1 MGPSYPSSRFGPSS
15 ARATLRRVIKTPSRP
30 EDLAEAVERF
40 LGYLRTVRNLSRHS
54 LAAYGTDLLQL
65 VAFLEARGT
74 TDPGAVTHLDLRAW
88 LGEIRGAG
96 RSRAT
101 VARKLAAA
109 RSCFKWLC
117 REGFLPADPAAGLRT
132 PRRERLLP
140 RFLSREEMV
149 RLLAA
154 PRGDGLPEVRDRALL
169 ETLYSSGI
177 RVSEAAALDEEDLD
191 LKSGVARVL
200 GKGRRERLAGLGRY
214 AVEALREYI
223 AARGRAPARR
233 RRAGALFENRDGG
246 RLSTRGIQ
254 RVVARRLAQ
263 AGLDPRISP
272 HKLRHSFATHLLDAG
287 ADLRSVQELLGHRN
301 LASTQ
306 VYTHVTAGRLREVY
320 DRAHPR
326 A

>member
-1 MGPSYPSSRFGPSS
+1 M
-15 ARATLRRVIKTPSRP
+15 L
-30 EDLAEAVERF
+30 EAVE
-40 LGYLRTVRNLSRHS
+40 LYQGHLRTVRNLSRHS
-54 LAAYGTDLLQL
+54 LSGYGTDPLQL
-65 VAFLEARGT
+65 TGFLEARGT
-74 TDPGAVTHLDLRAW
+74 TDPAAVTHLDLRAW
-88 LGEIRGAG
+88 LGEMREAG

-101 VARKLAAA
+101 VARKMAAA
-109 RSCFKWLC
+109 RSFFHWLC

-132 PRRERLLP
+132 PKKEKRLP
-140 RFLSREEMV
+140 RFLSREEME
-149 RLLAA
+149 RLLSA
-154 PRGDGLPEVRDRALL
+154 PKGEGIREVRDRAIL
-169 ETLYSSGI
+169 ESLYSSGV
-177 RVSEAAALDEEDLD
+177 RVSELAALDETDLD
-191 LKSGVARVL
+191 LRAGVARVM
-200 GKGRRERLAGLGRY
+200 GKGRRERLAGLGRF
-214 AVEALREYI
+214 AVEAIRAYAE
-223 AARGRAPARR
+223 AKRRQPGGGRS
-233 RRAGALFENRDGG
+233 GALFENRDGG

-254 RVVARRLAQ
+254 RVVAKRLAE

>member
-1 MGPSYPSSRFGPSS
+1 MRAPA
-15 ARATLRRVIKTPSRP
+15 ARPGDV
-30 EDLAEAVERF
+30 DEAVERF

-65 VAFLEARGT
+65 ASFLDARGT
-74 TDPGAVTHLDLRAW
+74 TDPAKVAHQDLRAW
-88 LGEIRGAG
+88 LGQVREAG

-101 VARKLAAA
+101 IARKLAAA
-109 RSCFKWLC
+109 RSLFKWLA
-117 REGFLPADPAAGLRT
+117 REELIDADPAAALRT
-132 PRRERLLP
+132 PKRDRHLP
-140 RFLSREEMV
+140 RFLSREEME

-154 PRGDGLPEVRDRALL
+154 PKGDGLAEVRDRAIL
-169 ETLYSSGI
+169 ECLYSSGV
-177 RVSEAAALDEEDLD
+177 RVSELAALDDPDLD
-191 LKSGVARVL
+191 LKAGVARVM
-200 GKGRRERLAGLGRY
+200 GKGRRERLAGLGKY
-214 AVEALREYI
+214 AVAALRGWI
-223 AARGRAPARR
+223 AARKRSPG
-233 RRAGALFENRDGG
+233 GKGGDALFRNRDGG

-254 RVVARRLAQ
+254 RVVARRLAE

-272 HKLRHSFATHLLDAG
+272 HKIRHSFATHLLDAG

-326 A
+326 AR

>member
-1 MGPSYPSSRFGPSS
+1 MGKPP
-15 ARATLRRVIKTPSRP
+15 TPQ
-30 EDLAEAVERF
+30 DFAEAVERY

-65 VAFLEARGT
+65 ADFLEERGT
-74 TDPGAVTHLDLRAW
+74 TDPAAVTHLDLRAW
-88 LGEIRGAG
+88 LGGIREAG

-101 VARKLAAA
+101 TARKMAAV
-109 RSCFKWLC
+109 RSCFRWLC
-117 REGFLPADPAAGLRT
+117 REGLLPADPAAGLRT

-140 RFLSREEMV
+140 RFLSRQEME

-154 PRGDGLPEVRDRALL
+154 PQGDGLPEVRDRALL
-169 ETLYSSGI
+169 ETLYSSGV
-177 RVSEAAALDEEDLD
+177 RVSELASLDEEDLD
-191 LKSGVARVL
+191 LRQGVARVL
-200 GKGRRERLAGLGRY
+200 GKGRRERLAGLGRF
-214 AVEALREYI
+214 AVEALRSYLE
-223 AARGRAPARR
+223 AKRRAPAPGRR
-233 RRAGALFENRDGG
+233 GGAVFENRDGG

-263 AGLDPRISP
+263 AGLDPKISP

-287 ADLRSVQELLGHRN
+287 ADLRSVQELLGHKN

-326 A
+326 AK

>member
-1 MGPSYPSSRFGPSS
+1 V
-15 ARATLRRVIKTPSRP
+15 L
-30 EDLAEAVERF
+30 EAVELF
-40 LGYLRTVRNLSRHS
+40 QGHLRTVRNLSRHS
-54 LAAYGTDLLQL
+54 LSGYGTDLLQL
-65 VAFLEARGT
+65 TDFLEARGT
-74 TDPGAVTHLDLRAW
+74 TDPAAVTHLDLRAW
-88 LGEIRGAG
+88 LGEMREAG

-101 VARKLAAA
+101 VARKMAAA
-109 RSCFKWLC
+109 RSFFHWLC

-132 PRRERLLP
+132 PKKEKRLP
-140 RFLSREEMV
+140 RFLSREEME
-149 RLLAA
+149 RLLSA
-154 PRGDGLPEVRDRALL
+154 PKGDGIREVRDRAIL
-169 ETLYSSGI
+169 ESLYSSGV
-177 RVSEAAALDEEDLD
+177 RVSELAALDESDLD
-191 LKSGVARVL
+191 LRAGVARVM
-200 GKGRRERLAGLGRY
+200 GKGRRERLAGLGRF
-214 AVEALREYI
+214 AVEAIRAYAEGKRREPGG
-223 AARGRAPARR
+223 GRS
-233 RRAGALFENRDGG
+233 GALFENRDGG

-254 RVVARRLAQ
+254 RVVAKRLAE

>member
-1 MGPSYPSSRFGPSS
+1 M
-15 ARATLRRVIKTPSRP
+15 RAPASRP
-30 EDLAEAVERF
+30 ADVDEAVERF

-65 VAFLEARGT
+65 ASFLDARGT
-74 TDPGAVTHLDLRAW
+74 TDPAKVEHQDLRAW
-88 LGEIRGAG
+88 LGQVREAG

-101 VARKLAAA
+101 IARKLAAA
-109 RSCFKWLC
+109 RSLFKWLA
-117 REGFLPADPAAGLRT
+117 REELIDADPAAALRT
-132 PRRERLLP
+132 PKRERHLP
-140 RFLSREEMV
+140 RFLSREEME

-154 PRGDGLPEVRDRALL
+154 PKGDGLAEVRDRAIL
-169 ETLYSSGI
+169 ECLYSSGV
-177 RVSEAAALDEEDLD
+177 RVSELAALDDGDLD
-191 LKSGVARVL
+191 LKAGVARVM
-200 GKGRRERLAGLGRY
+200 GKGRRERLAGLGKY
-214 AVEALREYI
+214 AVAALRGWI
-223 AARGRAPARR
+223 QARR
-233 RRAGALFENRDGG
+233 RSPGGKAGDALFRNRDGG

-254 RVVARRLAQ
+254 RVVARRLAE

-272 HKLRHSFATHLLDAG
+272 HKIRHSFATHLLDAG

-326 A
+326 AR